1 MNELV
6 RRLGGP
12 LLSAVLLYG
21 VLFVATFVYAS
32 AGSASRDSI
41 VTQLMINAII
51 VIGMQIYIGN
61 TGVLSFGHV
70 GFGAVAG
77 YTFAVLAI
85 SVDRKAVTIRN
96 APFGLSE
103 VEWAPLPAVIAAVVV
118 TLIIAMIVGFGLA
131 RSSATSGAIAATV
144 ITLAVLFLAHEVAVN
159 WDDLTGGDRG
169 GLSFPIGGTLQS
181 VVPIHLALFGSILL
195 ARLYGTSRSGRIAK
209 SAREDGLAAVAMGHE
224 PGVHQTIALAV
235 SIIVVAVGASLRV
248 FELGSITPR
257 FFFFEF
263 TLLTLTMLI
272 VGGRNSVTGALAG
285 VVLITVGNELT
296 RFLSSTEVE
305 ALPIIFRPGL
315 SGLFL
320 GLMMIGFMIFRA
332 RGIFDDWE
340 LDAALFSRWRRS
352 KEDDAP
358 EFVAR
363 PVADDA
369 PQEIRVNDIVV
380 QFGGFRALDDTR
392 LTINRSEVTGII
404 GPNGAGKTTLLNV
417 LTGVVP
423 PTSGKA
429 FLGDLEVTGMSTQ
442 KISRAGLTRTFQNLR
457 LFDSLTVREN
467 VATAALRI
475 MGGAEAEEYTKQLLG
490 AVGLWELRDRRASEL
505 DYGNARRLELAR
517 AAAVQPHFLVLDEPT
532 SGMNEAESLVM
543 ADDVR
548 NVATLIGAG
557 VVVIDHDLG
566 FISGLCDKVFCL
578 DQGSVV
584 SSGTAAEVQADPIV
598 RAVYLGTEADSVTAG
613 KFG

>member
-1 MNELV
+1 MNEIL

-12 LLSAVLLYG
+12 VLSAVLLYG
-21 VLFVATFVYAS
+21 VLAVAGLLYAS
-32 AGSASRDSI
+32 GGSDARGNI
-41 VTQLMINAII
+41 VTQMMVNAII

-70 GFGAVAG
+70 GFGAIAG

-96 APFGLSE
+96 APYGLSE
-103 VEWAPLPAVIAAVVV
+103 VELNPWLAVVAAIVV
-118 TLIIAMIVGFGLA
+118 TLIIAMVVGLGLA
-131 RSSATSGAIAATV
+131 RSAATSGAISATV

-181 VVPIHLALFGSILL
+181 VIPIHLGLFGAILL
-195 ARLYGTSRSGRIAK
+195 ARLYGTSRSGRIAAA
-209 SAREDGLAAVAMGHE
+209 AREDGLAAQAMGHE
-224 PGVHQTIALAV
+224 PGAHQTMALAV
-235 SIIVVAVGASLRV
+235 SIVVVAVGASLRV

-272 VGGRNSVTGALAG
+272 VGGRNSVTGAITG

-296 RFLSSTEVE
+296 RFLASTDVE
-305 ALPIIFRPGL
+305 ALPILFRPGL
-315 SGLFL
+315 SRLFL
-320 GLMMIGFMIFRA
+320 GLSMIGFMIFRSK
-332 RGIFDDWE
+332 GLLQDWE
-340 LDAALFSRWRRS
+340 LDNALFSRWRRS
-352 KEDDAP
+352 SEGDAP
-358 EFVAR
+358 AFVAR
-363 PVADDA
+363 PMVNDA
-369 PQEIRVNDIVV
+369 PQEIRVDDVVV
-380 QFGGFRALDDTR
+380 QFGGFTALDHTA
-392 LTINRSEVTGII
+392 LTINRSEITGII

-423 PTSGKA
+423 PTSGRA
-429 FLGDLEVTGMSTQ
+429 FLGDVEVTSMSTQ

-457 LFDSLTVREN
+457 LFASLTVREN
-467 VATAALRI
+467 IASAALRN

-490 AVGLWELRDRRASEL
+490 AVGLWDLRDRRASEL

-517 AAAVQPHFLVLDEPT
+517 AAAVQPHFLLLDEPT

-548 NVATLIGAG
+548 NVASLIGAG

-578 DQGSVV
+578 DQGVV
-584 SSGTAAEVQADPIV
+584 VASGTPAEVQANPIV
-598 RAVYLGTEADSVTAG
+598 RAVYLGTEAVPTGAES
-613 KFG
+613 

>member
-1 MNELV
+1 MNELI

-12 LLSAVLLYG
+12 VLSAVLLYG
-21 VLFVATFVYAS
+21 VLAIAGFIYAS
-32 AGSASRDSI
+32 GGSDARDSI
-41 VTQLMINAII
+41 VTQMMINAII

-96 APFGLSE
+96 APFGLSDI
-103 VEWAPLPAVIAAVVV
+103 EWAPLPAVIAAIVV
-118 TLIIAMIVGFGLA
+118 TLIIAMIVGLGLA
-131 RSSATSGAIAATV
+131 RSAATSGAIAATV

-159 WDDLTGGDRG
+159 WDSLTGGDRG

-195 ARLYGTSRSGRIAK
+195 ARLYATSRSGRIANA
-209 SAREDGLAAVAMGHE
+209 AREDGLASVAMGHE
-224 PGVHQTIALAV
+224 PGIHQTMALAV
-235 SIIVVAVGASLRV
+235 SIVVVAVGASLRV

-272 VGGRNSVTGALAG
+272 VGGRNSAAGALAG

-320 GLMMIGFMIFRA
+320 GLMMIGFMIFRD
-332 RGIFDDWE
+332 RGLLDDWE
-340 LDAALFSRWRRS
+340 IDNAIFSRWRRRN
-352 KEDDAP
+352 EEVAGNAP
-358 EFVAR
+358 EFVSR
-363 PVADDA
+363 PADPDA
-369 PQEIRVNDIVV
+369 PQQIRVDDVVV
-380 QFGGFRALDDTR
+380 QFGGFLALDGTT
-392 LTINRSEVTGII
+392 LTVNRSEITGII

-423 PTSGKA
+423 PTSGTA
-429 FLGDLEVTGMSTQ
+429 YLGDLEVTSMSTQ

-457 LFDSLTVREN
+457 LFSSLTVREN
-467 VATAALRI
+467 VAAAALRN
-475 MGGAEAEEYTKQLLG
+475 MGGAEAAEYTKQLLG

-517 AAAVQPHFLVLDEPT
+517 AAAVQPHFLLLDEPT

-548 NVATLIGAG
+548 NVASLIGAG

-578 DQGSVV
+578 DQGRVV
-584 SSGTAAEVQADPIV
+584 SSGTAAEVQADPVV
-598 RAVYLGTEADSVTAG
+598 RAVYLGTEATPV
-613 KFG
+613 

>member
-1 MNELV
+1 MNELL
-6 RRLGGP
+6 RRFGGP
-12 LLSAVLLYG
+12 LLSAFLIYG
-21 VLFVATFVYAS
+21 VLFIATTLYAS
-32 AGSASRDSI
+32 GGSASRDNI
-41 VTQLMINAII
+41 VTQMFINAII

-96 APFGLSE
+96 APFGLSDIQ
-103 VEWAPLPAVIAAVVV
+103 WDPIPAGIAAVVV
-118 TLIIAMIVGFGLA
+118 TVIVAMIVGIGLA
-131 RSSATSGAIAATV
+131 RSAATSGAIAATV

-159 WDDLTGGDRG
+159 WEDLTGGDRG
-169 GLSFPIGGTLQS
+169 GLSFSIGGTLDS
-181 VVPIHLALFGSILL
+181 VVPIHLGLFGSILL
-195 ARLYGTSRSGRIAK
+195 ARLYGTSRSGRIAQ

-224 PGVHQTIALAV
+224 PGRHQTIALAV
-235 SIIVVAVGASLRV
+235 SMILVAVGASLRV

-272 VGGRNSVTGALAG
+272 VGGRNSLSGALLG
-285 VVLITVGNELT
+285 VVIITVGNELS
-296 RFLSSTEVE
+296 RFLAGSSVE
-305 ALPIIFRPGL
+305 ALPFIFRPGL

-320 GLMMIGFMIFRA
+320 GLAMIGFMIFRPK
-332 RGIFDDWE
+332 GILQDWE
-340 LDAALFSRWRRS
+340 LDDALFSRWRRS
-352 KEDDAP
+352 REGDAP
-358 EFVAR
+358 EFVQR
-363 PVADDA
+363 PTEGDQ
-369 PQEIRVNDIVV
+369 PQTIEVEDIVV
-380 QFGGFRALDDTR
+380 QFGGFRALDNTT
-392 LTINRSEVTGII
+392 LEINRSEITGII

-429 FLGDLEVTGMSTQ
+429 FLADVEVTGLSTQ

-467 VATAALRI
+467 IATAALRN
-475 MGGAEAEEYTKQLLG
+475 MSGAESAEFTKQLLG
-490 AVGLWELRDRRASEL
+490 AVGLWDLRDRRASEL

-517 AAAVQPHFLVLDEPT
+517 AAAVQPHFMLLDEPT

-548 NVATLIGAG
+548 NVATLIGSG

-598 RAVYLGTEADSVTAG
+598 RAVYLGTEAVPVGDAG
-613 KFG
+613 

>member
-1 MNELV
+1 MNELA

-12 LLSAVLLYG
+12 VLSAVVLYG
-21 VLFVATFVYAS
+21 LLAI
-32 AGSASRDSI
+32 GSFIYTSFGSDVRGNI
-41 VTQLMINAII
+41 VTQMMINAII
-51 VIGMQIYIGN
+51 VVGMQIYIGN

-96 APFGLSE
+96 APFGLSD
-103 VEWAPLPAVIAAVVV
+103 VELNPWLAMFAAVVV
-118 TLIIAMIVGFGLA
+118 TLIVALIVGLGLA
-131 RSSATSGAIAATV
+131 RSAATSGAIAATV

-159 WDDLTGGDRG
+159 WDNLTGGDRG

-181 VVPIHLALFGSILL
+181 TVPIHLSLFGAILL
-195 ARLYGTSRSGRIAK
+195 ARLYGTSRSGRIAAA
-209 SAREDGLAAVAMGHE
+209 AREDGLAAQAMGHE
-224 PGVHQTIALAV
+224 PGVHQTLALSA
-235 SIIVVAVGASLRV
+235 SIVVVAVGASLRV

-272 VGGRNSVTGALAG
+272 VGGRNSVTGALVG
-285 VVLITVGNELT
+285 VLLITVGNELT
-296 RFLSSTEVE
+296 RFLASTDVE

-320 GLMMIGFMIFRA
+320 GLSMIGFMIFRPK
-332 RGIFDDWE
+332 GLFEDWE
-340 LDAALFSRWRRS
+340 LDNALFSRWRR
-352 KEDDAP
+352 KNEGEPPA
-358 EFVAR
+358 FVSR
-363 PVADDA
+363 VVEGDDA
-369 PQEIRVNDIVV
+369 PQQIRVNEVVV
-380 QFGGFRALDDTR
+380 QFGGFRALSETT
-392 LTINRSEVTGII
+392 LTVNRSEITGII

-417 LTGVVP
+417 LTGVVK
-423 PTSGKA
+423 PTSGRA
-429 FLGDLEVTGMSTQ
+429 HLGDVEVTSLPPQ

-457 LFDSLTVREN
+457 LFGSLTVREN
-467 VATAALRI
+467 VATAALRD
-475 MGGAEAEEYTKQLLG
+475 MSGAEAAEFTKQLLG
-490 AVGLWELRDRRASEL
+490 AVGLWEQRDRRAVEL

-517 AAAVQPHFLVLDEPT
+517 AAATQPHFLMLDEPT

-548 NVATLIGAG
+548 NVASLIGAG

-566 FISGLCDKVFCL
+566 FISGLCDRVICL
-578 DQGSVV
+578 DQGAVV
-584 SSGTAAEVQADPIV
+584 ASGTAVEVQADPLV
-598 RAVYLGTEADSVTAG
+598 RAVYLGTEAVTS
-613 KFG
+613 